1 MNETL
6 VTAVNLCIQIIRHLE
21 SLYRDVYG
29 DPYIYIYIYIFIYLY
44 LYIYIYT
51 IVHIYKHT
59 D

>member
-6 VTAVNLCIQIIRHLE
+6 VTAVNLCLQIIRHLE

-29 DPYIYIYIYIFIYLY
+29 DPYTY
-44 LYIYIYT
+44 LYIYIY
-51 IVHIYKHT
+51 IYNIYNYIYKHT